1 MTIGKFSETSPASVT
16 TAAGPFDLAVGE
28 DLTILVDGPA
38 VVITPTQAPQY
49 GGILIELYFAAS
61 MFANIAAATA
71 AEVAAAINAAAVAQA
86 EPGQPP
92 PVVATVNGSSEV
104 VITAA
109 SAQQSNREVGPS
121 IQLLTETDN
130 AGTVVRGA
138 ALAALGLTSG
148 IYNASGFPG
157 VGSQPSSPIFHDVL
171 TFTGDTSYPTGGTL
185 GFGAAI
191 KAFYGDGRQVLAV
204 VGQDCGGYFVTY
216 EPATDAL
223 KVWKCAGSAAPAVE
237 VTNAT
242 NLSAVTFNVLVIS
255 A

>member
-1 MTIGKFSETSPASVT
+1 MTIGKFSEVTPASVT
-16 TAAGPFDLAVGE
+16 TASGPFDLAVGE
-28 DLTILVDGPA
+28 DLTILVDGPN

-49 GGILIELYFAAS
+49 GGQLITLVMTAA

-71 AEVAAAINAAAVAQA
+71 TELAAAINAAAVAQA
-86 EPGQPP
+86 YPGSPP
-92 PVVATVNGSSEV
+92 PIVATVSGATV

-109 SAQQSNREVGPS
+109 LAQESNRESGPS

-130 AGTVVRGA
+130 AGNIVRGT
-138 ALAALGLTSG
+138 ALSPLGLTSG
-148 IYNASGFPG
+148 IYNASGLPG

-171 TFTGDTSYPTGGTL
+171 TFAGDTSYPTGGTL
-185 GFGAAI
+185 GFGAAV
-191 KAFYGDGRQVLAV
+191 KAYYGDGRQVLAV
-204 VGQDCGGYFVTY
+204 VGQDCGGYFVSY
-216 EPATDAL
+216 EPSTDAL

-242 NLSAVTFNVLVIS
+242 NLSGVTFNALVIS